1 MATLS
6 GNKVKDTYSS
16 LLKLS
21 SNSVTT
27 TLKDVEDGS
36 GTTSALKISTT
47 NVGVDGVLS
56 FVRQPTASTT
66 ELTALLID
74 ASGNVVSR
82 ELGAGAF
89 GDGSGGVSTLSDLT
103 DTTITSPS
111 SGEFLK
117 YNGEAWVN
125 DTVPAGVSTLNA
137 LTDTTITT
145 PSNGDLLFYNGSA
158 WVNDSTPRTVAF
170 VDSSNAVNFATPN
183 SNGNILFEAGSNM
196 AITYSGNTVS
206 FASTVASTG
215 APEESIVGATLSA
228 ISLSA
233 GGSAKLIFSPINNAT
248 DGSSFHFGSS
258 KGNLALDAIT
268 PGEFIENI
276 SGSDIVVHVSI
287 TAFLEATQNGRDIN
301 YSLEKWNG
309 ASWATIKSV
318 HNNFGD
324 AASYA
329 DSFWGIFML
338 APSQRLRIGVSST
351 TGGISVSQTSLVSFT
366 VKEI

>member
-1 MATLS
+1 MATLAGQKIKDKY
-6 GNKVKDTYSS
+6 GNLLHVEGGVTATLKTVEDGGGNDTG
-16 LLKLS
+16 LKLS
-21 SNSVTT
+21 TDT
-27 TLKDVEDGS
+27 VEIDG
-36 GTTSALKISTT
+36 T
-47 NVGVDGVLS
+47 LS
-56 FVRQPTASTT
+56 FTNTPTVSST
-66 ELTALLID
+66 ELTALLLD
-74 ASGNVVSR
+74 ANGDVVSR

-89 GDGSGGVSTLSDLT
+89 GDGSGGVSTLSGLT
-103 DTTITSPS
+103 DTTITS
-111 SGEFLK
+111 
-117 YNGEAWVN
+117 
-125 DTVPAGVSTLNA
+125 
-137 LTDTTITT
+137 

-158 WVNDSTPRTVAF
+158 WVNDSTPRTVGF

-206 FASTVASTG
+206 FASTGGSTG

-228 ISLSA
+228 ISLAA

-248 DGSSFHFGSS
+248 DGSSFHFGAS

-276 SGSDIVVHVSI
+276 SGSDIVVQVDMS
-287 TAFLEATQNGRDIN
+287 AFLEATQNGRDIN

-309 ASWATIKSV
+309 ASWSTIKSV

-366 VKEI
+366 VKEL